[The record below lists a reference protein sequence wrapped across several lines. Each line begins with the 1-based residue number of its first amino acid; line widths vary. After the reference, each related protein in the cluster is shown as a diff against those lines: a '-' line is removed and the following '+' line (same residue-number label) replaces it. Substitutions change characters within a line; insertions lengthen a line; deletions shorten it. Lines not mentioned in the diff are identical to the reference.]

1 MTRLSMIGHLSVWAS
16 VPCEVFNRFSGLIP
30 QTGLAMIE
38 ISRQYQAT
46 ARGVT
51 RQVAG
56 SLDTYPAVKTEVWT
70 RGLIRCSRST

>member
-1 MTRLSMIGHLSVWAS
+1 MTRLSMIGHLCLWAS

-30 QTGLAMIE
+30 QTGLAMIDK
-38 ISRQYQAT
+38 SRQHQAT

-56 SLDTYPAVKTEVWT
+56 SLDTYPGAQGVPKMAD
-70 RGLIRCSRST
+70 